1 MIFSVAE
8 IVSYVSHYM
17 TLKPGDLIATG
28 TPAGVGLGMKPVPV
42 WLKAGDRIRIHIE
55 KLGYQNPL
63 VTEQTPIRQYGRC
76 PRPIYSFTLTSSTTG
91 PGATLIPAASVR
103 RTLN

>member
-1 MIFSVAE
+1 NGEKRQQSNTRQMIFSVAE

-63 VTEQTPIRQYGRC
+63 VTEQTPIR
-76 PRPIYSFTLTSSTTG
+76 
-91 PGATLIPAASVR
+91 
-103 RTLN
+103 